1 MSAISQIKLKI
12 THLAQKELSKLI
24 NDETN
29 SSEKTFLRIMA
40 MSNQQGG
47 IQYSMGID
55 TTQHEDDVTFA
66 INDIDLAIDQN
77 SAPYVEGSTID
88 FVEDLMR
95 SGFTIN
101 NPNFPQSAGG
111 CGSGGCGGGGG
122 GCGGGGGHE
131 NSGGGCGCG
140 GH

>member
-1 MSAISQIKLKI
+1 MSSISQIKLEI
-12 THLAQKELSKLI
+12 TDSAQKELAKVI
-24 NDETN
+24 TDEAN
-29 SSEKTFLRIMA
+29 SNEKTVLRIMA
-40 MSNQQGG
+40 MSNPQGG

-66 INDIDLAIDQN
+66 INDIDLAVDQN

-88 FVEDLMR
+88 YVEDLMR

-101 NPNFPQSAGG
+101 NPNFPQTSGG
-111 CGSGGCGGGGG
+111 CGCGGGGCGCGGGGG
-122 GCGGGGGHE
+122 GCGCGGGG
-131 NSGGGCGCG
+131 GGGCG

>member
-1 MSAISQIKLKI
+1 MSAISQIKLEI
-12 THLAQKELSKLI
+12 TDLAQKELSKLI

-55 TTQHEDDVTFA
+55 NTQHEDDVTFA
-66 INDIDLAIDQN
+66 INDIDLAVDQN

-88 FVEDLMR
+88 YVEDLMR

-111 CGSGGCGGGGG
+111 CGCGGGGC
-122 GCGGGGGHE
+122 GCGGGGGHD
-131 NSGGGCGCG
+131 NSGGGGGCGCG